1 MPRDRKAKRRRSI
14 FSWTLGFCGQLLFL
28 LIILTAL
35 QILVLRFINPP
46 FTLHTAWRWIDGKAT
61 GRPFQWPL
69 HYWRNLEGLSP
80 DLVKAVL
87 AGEDQRFF
95 RHHGFDFIE
104 IDQALRE
111 LMRDKRVRGA
121 STISMQVAR
130 TVFLWPE
137 RNWLRKIAEA
147 YYTVM
152 IETLWDK
159 KRILEVYLN
168 TVDWGS
174 GIVGAEAAARKYF
187 GKASDRIT
195 PSEAALLAAILPSPH
210 KWSPLDPT
218 ETVRSRQERILRDMQ
233 KMPLPD
239 SPGFMD

>member
-1 MPRDRKAKRRRSI
+1 
-14 FSWTLGFCGQLLFL
+14 L
-28 LIILTAL
+28 LIVLTAL

-46 FTLHTAWRWIDGKAT
+46 FTLHTGWRWLHGKAT
-61 GRPFQWPL
+61 GKPYHWPL
-69 HYWRNLEGLSP
+69 QAWRKLEGISP
-80 DLVKAVL
+80 ELVKAVL

-104 IDQALRE
+104 IDQAFRELLRE
-111 LMRDKRVRGA
+111 KRLRGA

-130 TVFLWPE
+130 TVFLWPD
-137 RNWLRKIAEA
+137 RNWLRKVAEA

-168 TVDWGS
+168 TVDWGA
-174 GIVGAEAAARKYF
+174 GIIGAEAATRRYF

-195 PSEAALLAAILPSPH
+195 PAEAALMAAVLPSPH
-210 KWSPLDPT
+210 KWSPVYPT
-218 ETVRSRQERILRDMQ
+218 EAVRSKQERILRDM
-233 KMPLPD
+233 KRMHVPMSPD
-239 SPGFMD
+239 YFE

>member
-1 MPRDRKAKRRRSI
+1 
-14 FSWTLGFCGQLLFL
+14 LGFCCRFFL
-28 LIILTAL
+28 LLIVFTAL
-35 QILVLRFINPP
+35 QILALRFINPP
-46 FTLHTAWRWIDGKAT
+46 FTLHTGWRWIHCKARGKPFY
-61 GRPFQWPL
+61 RPFQD
-69 HYWRNLEGLSP
+69 WRNLEDISP
-80 DLVKAVL
+80 ELVKAVL

-111 LMRDKRVRGA
+111 LLRAKRIRGA

-130 TVFLWPE
+130 TVFLWPD
-137 RNWLRKIAEA
+137 RNWLRKVAEA

-168 TVDWGS
+168 TVDWGA

-187 GKASDRIT
+187 EKTSDRIT
-195 PSEAALLAAILPSPH
+195 PREAALLAAILPSPH
-210 KWSPLDPT
+210 RWSPIDPT
-218 ETVRSRQERILRDMQ
+218 EAVRLRQERIMRDMH
-233 KMPLPD
+233 KMHLPE
-239 SPGFMD
+239 SPGFSE